1 MTLQIPN
8 PLPSYSQT
16 RENLIKAVPPHLICS
31 LMCGGKE
38 CRYEGPDVWTLQQ
51 QAIRGVFSAWVTDD
65 ILAMARP
72 STQLIKKFNIIKQ
85 FKGLNIKSVIN
96 LQVPGEHNYCGDPLE
111 LKSGFSYLPEVFME
125 NDIYFFNF
133 GMADFGVSSLIR
145 VLDAVKVTSFAVQE
159 GKVAVHCHAGLGR
172 TGVLIAC
179 YLVYATRVSP
189 SEAVHFVRIKRPCSI
204 QTRTQINLVFDFAQ
218 FVDSHRTVFTDISL
232 HAQPVTLQQYLH
244 RQRHLLHGY
253 EARHLKHVPKI
264 VDFVCKKLLQAAFDK
279 EDSITVQVEM
289 QREVS
294 NRTMTLHIRET
305 ITSFVTSSEFLLANQ
320 EPEDPDNGLRPSAG
334 AAGLFEPAT
343 LPILGTTIHPFK
355 TPRLLRTLSDS
366 SLSGITHRHRI
377 QGASGQRPL
386 PVGQCRAA
394 VSKFG
399 LVGPNNP
406 VKRSISCE
414 GMENFV
420 RSKDLAETD
429 QEAGLK
435 LARQRNSLLTNT
447 SFVPAAER
455 KAKVHWSH
463 SVKESGRKSE
473 KHGPLL
479 EMVAMAMSE
488 TPPVESNLLVK
499 VRLWK
504 VELNE
509 NEGAWGRLATE
520 EDPRILSTLMWSWLE
535 HLKEPVLGS
544 EDVVT
549 LLSKPTAKGT
559 PWNLE
564 KCQEETINCILDF
577 ISKLTGMPSALED
590 SIIHRLIQALT
601 QGYKEDA
608 MHFATFSHKLKM
620 IIREKRSHYL
630 FNKGVVKTTTVVK
643 ISSHGKSK

>member
-1 MTLQIPN
+1 
-8 PLPSYSQT
+8 
-16 RENLIKAVPPHLICS
+16 
-31 LMCGGKE
+31 
-38 CRYEGPDVWTLQQ
+38 
-51 QAIRGVFSAWVTDD
+51 
-65 ILAMARP
+65 MARP

-96 LQVPGEHNYCGDPLE
+96 LQVPGEHNHCGDPLE

-133 GMADFGVSSLIR
+133 GMADFGVSSLVR

-189 SEAVHFVRIKRPCSI
+189 SEAVHFVRIKRPRSI

-218 FVDSHRTVFTDISL
+218 FVDSHRTVFTNVSSHD
-232 HAQPVTLQQYLH
+232 HPVTLQQYLH

-253 EARHLKHVPKI
+253 ESRHLKHVPKL
-264 VDFVCKKLLQAAFDK
+264 VDFICKRLLQIAFDK
-279 EDSITVQVEM
+279 EDSITMQVEM

-294 NRTMTLHIRET
+294 DQIMTLHIRET
-305 ITSFVTSSEFLLANQ
+305 IASFATSPEFLLANQ
-320 EPEDPDNGLRPSAG
+320 EPEDPDNALRPSACV
-334 AAGLFEPAT
+334 AGSLGPVT
-343 LPILGTTIHPFK
+343 LTAGGTETQHRKRPG
-355 TPRLLRTLSDS
+355 LLRTFSDS
-366 SLSGITHRHRI
+366 NLSGIIHRY
-377 QGASGQRPL
+377 QTQDTNGQRPL
-386 PVGQCRAA
+386 SVGQCRAA
-394 VSKFG
+394 ASKLG
-399 LVGPNNP
+399 LVGPSNP
-406 VKRSISCE
+406 VRRSSSCE
-414 GMENFV
+414 GKENLV
-420 RSKDLAETD
+420 RGWSLAQTD

-435 LARQRNSLLTNT
+435 LARQGNSLLSDT
-447 SFVPAAER
+447 SFVSTAKR
-455 KAKVHWSH
+455 KAKIYWSH
-463 SVKESGRKSE
+463 SVKDLGRKID

-479 EMVAMAMSE
+479 EMVARAMSE
-488 TPPVESNLLVK
+488 GPPVESDMLVK

-535 HLKEPVLGS
+535 HLKEPVLRS
-544 EDVVT
+544 EDVMT
-549 LLSKPTAKGT
+549 LLSKPIVKGA

-564 KCQEETINCILDF
+564 KCREETISCILDC

-590 SIIHRLIQALT
+590 SIIHRLIRALT
-601 QGYKEDA
+601 QSCEEDV
-608 MHFATFSHKLKM
+608 MRFATLSQKLKM

-630 FNKGVVKTTTVVK
+630 FNKGVVKTTTMVK

>member
-1 MTLQIPN
+1 MTLQIPT
-8 PLPSYSQT
+8 PRPSYSQT

-38 CRYEGPDVWTLQQ
+38 CRYEGPDDWTLQQ

-96 LQVPGEHNYCGDPLE
+96 LQVPGEHNHCGDPLE
-111 LKSGFSYLPEVFME
+111 LKSGFSYLPEIFME

-133 GMADFGVSSLIR
+133 GMVDFGVSSLVR
-145 VLDAVKVTSFAVQE
+145 VLDAVKVTSFALQE

-218 FVDSHRTVFTDISL
+218 FVDSHRTIFTDVSS
-232 HAQPVTLQQYLH
+232 HAHPVTLQQHLH

-253 EARHLKHVPKI
+253 EARNLKHVPKI

-294 NRTMTLHIRET
+294 DRMMTLHIRET
-305 ITSFVTSSEFLLANQ
+305 IASFVTLPEFILANP
-320 EPEDPDNGLRPSAG
+320 EPDDPDNALRPSAYT
-334 AAGLFEPAT
+334 AGSFEPTALST
-343 LPILGTTIHPFK
+343 GGTKIQLFK
-355 TPRLLRTLSDS
+355 MPRLLRTLSDS
-366 SLSGITHRHRI
+366 VLSGITHRRQT

-386 PVGQCRAA
+386 SVGQHRAA
-394 VSKFG
+394 VSKLG
-399 LVGPNNP
+399 LIGPNNP
-406 VKRSISCE
+406 MQRSISCE
-414 GMENFV
+414 EMENFTGG
-420 RSKDLAETD
+420 RGLTQTD
-429 QEAGLK
+429 QEARLK
-435 LARQRNSLLTNT
+435 LARPGNSLLTNT

-463 SVKESGRKSE
+463 SVKESGRKTD

-479 EMVAMAMSE
+479 EMVAKAMSE
-488 TPPVESNLLVK
+488 GPSMESNLLVK
-499 VRLWK
+499 VNLWK

-509 NEGAWGRLATE
+509 NEGAWGRLAAE

-544 EDVVT
+544 EDVAT
-549 LLSKPTAKGT
+549 LLSQPTLKGT
-559 PWNLE
+559 PWNL
-564 KCQEETINCILDF
+564 
-577 ISKLTGMPSALED
+577 
-590 SIIHRLIQALT
+590 
-601 QGYKEDA
+601 
-608 MHFATFSHKLKM
+608 
-620 IIREKRSHYL
+620 
-630 FNKGVVKTTTVVK
+630 VK
-643 ISSHGKSK
+643 I